1 MVPLQLA
8 YLIRNYK
15 WLEMEQ
21 NNREKQST
29 NPSQMFHSSSH
40 SDILL
45 FVMCALFGARV
56 KQPTLHQL
64 LAV

>member
-21 NNREKQST
+21 NNREKQPT
-29 NPSQMFHSSSH
+29 NRSQMVHSRPY
-40 SDILL
+40 SDISL
-45 FVMCALFGARV
+45 FVICTLFGARV
-56 KQPTLHQL
+56 QQPTLHQL
-64 LAV
+64 LVV